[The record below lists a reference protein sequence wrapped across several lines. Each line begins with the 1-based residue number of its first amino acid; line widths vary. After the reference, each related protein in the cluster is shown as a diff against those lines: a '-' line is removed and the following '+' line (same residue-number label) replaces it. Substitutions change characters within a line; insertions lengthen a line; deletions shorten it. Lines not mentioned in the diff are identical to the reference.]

1 MSSNQ
6 TPTIIE
12 PGLSFTDFPEK
23 HFEFKH
29 NLSDHPLFTK
39 ERLLQ
44 LAQNLPPAFIE
55 YNSGGANIS
64 QDPMTTPY
72 TGLSL
77 EETLINIDTCE
88 SWIVLKYAEY
98 DPDYQELLVE
108 TIRQIVPLEQR
119 QRLGAN
125 QLESYIFIS
134 SPRAVTP
141 FHFDDEHNFL
151 LQIRGSKQ
159 FHSWTTTGL
168 GRASP
173 EDLERYY
180 LGGHRNLPIREKAE
194 TADNIFELEAGDALH
209 VPVHSPHWVQNG
221 DEVSISFSVTFRS
234 QALAQEALIHQ
245 LNGRLRKLGLSPK
258 PYGVNETVDKTK
270 YKASR
275 LLKKI
280 FTRKI

>member
-1 MSSNQ
+1 MSNNQ
-6 TPTIIE
+6 IPAIIDPE
-12 PGLSFTDFPEK
+12 LSLTGFPEK

-29 NLSDHPLFTK
+29 NLSGHPLFSK

-44 LAQNLPPAFIE
+44 LAQNLPASFIE
-55 YNSGGANIS
+55 YNSGGVDIS
-64 QDPMTTPY
+64 QDPLTTPY

-77 EETLINIDTCE
+77 EETLINIDNCE
-88 SWIVLKYAEY
+88 SWVVLKYAEY
-98 DPDYQELLVE
+98 DPDYQELLIE
-108 TIRQIVPLEQR
+108 TIRQILPLEQR
-119 QRLGAN
+119 QKLGAH

-151 LQIRGSKQ
+151 LQICGSKQ
-159 FHSWTTTGL
+159 FHGWTTTGL
-168 GRASP
+168 GNASP

-194 TADNIFELEAGDALH
+194 TADNIFELQAGDALH

-221 DEVSISFSVTFRS
+221 DEVSVSFSVTFRS
-234 QALAQEALIHQ
+234 HALAQEALVHR
-245 LNGRLRKLGLSPK
+245 LNGRLRKLGLKPK
-258 PYGVNETVDKTK
+258 PYGVNQRLDNTK
-270 YKASR
+270 YQASR

-280 FTRKI
+280 FSRKI